1 MHVPEHI
8 FVPGD
13 SRSAGGYVPRHEAN
27 ALNSATIVEEM
38 KVPDRILVAGGGT
51 TRGLVGQPNDVLQD
65 HRPDGSGPD
74 ILANPPEQLTLK
86 NCLESPRILED
97 KLLDESSIG
106 SIAIDENPIQELK
119 NMRRQHGKL
128 STRVDQLEDENE
140 RRKNREYGIFITVVV
155 SIGIIVGFIVL

>member
-13 SRSAGGYVPRHEAN
+13 SRSAGGYVPRYFGHEAN

-38 KVPDRILVAGGGT
+38 RVPDRILVAGGDT

-86 NCLESPRILED
+86 NCRYPDILESPEFWKD
-97 KLLDESSIG
+97 PAKTSSLTRAP
-106 SIAIDENPIQELK
+106 SDRSP
-119 NMRRQHGKL
+119 
-128 STRVDQLEDENE
+128 STRT
-140 RRKNREYGIFITVVV
+140 RSK
-155 SIGIIVGFIVL
+155 S